1 MSDTPLW
8 EDGRWVP
15 LHSLEGD
22 VDADVCVIGLGGSG
36 LACILELL
44 LMNRNVVGLDA
55 AAVGGGA
62 AGRNGGFLLAGL
74 PSFYHRAAEKFG
86 RARVRAVY
94 RRTVAEMDRMTA
106 ETPEA
111 IRRVG
116 SLRIADDAAELAD
129 CGAQADMMR
138 ADGLPAEAYDGPEGR
153 GILVPTDGAFNPL
166 QRCRLLALRAV
177 AGGARLFEQS
187 AAIDICGAMVRT
199 ERGSVQC
206 SCVIVA
212 VDGRLEHVLPELGG
226 RVRTARLQMLAT
238 APATELDLPRP
249 VYQRWGYEY
258 WQQLP
263 DRRIVLGGLR
273 DRAGDAEWSDLPAVT
288 DALQRDLERVL
299 RDQLHVTAP
308 VTHRWAGVVGYSTTG
323 WPVVE
328 QVRPDVWAIGGYSGT
343 GNVLGAL
350 CGRGVAQLASRG
362 RSELL
367 NELWNSA

>member
-1 MSDTPLW
+1 
-8 EDGRWVP
+8 
-15 LHSLEGD
+15 
-22 VDADVCVIGLGGSG
+22 
-36 LACILELL
+36 
-44 LMNRNVVGLDA
+44 
-55 AAVGGGA
+55 
-62 AGRNGGFLLAGL
+62 
-74 PSFYHRAAEKFG
+74 
-86 RARVRAVY
+86 
-94 RRTVAEMDRMTA
+94 
-106 ETPEA
+106 
-111 IRRVG
+111 
-116 SLRIADDAAELAD
+116 
-129 CGAQADMMR
+129 
-138 ADGLPAEAYDGPEGR
+138 
-153 GILVPTDGAFNPL
+153 
-166 QRCRLLALRAV
+166 
-177 AGGARLFEQS
+177 
-187 AAIDICGAMVRT
+187 MVRT

-273 DRAGDAEWSDLPAVT
+273 DRAGVAEWSDLPAVT
-288 DALQRDLERVL
+288 DTLQRDLERVL

-308 VTHRWAGVVGYSTTG
+308 VTHRWAGVVGYSMTG